1 MKNGVFCTAKIS
13 DDSMLSSVK
22 MIRYISEVLGLKMYG
37 DVDVE
42 EVDGTL
48 IYCAGP
54 NAWNH
59 KATHALMKAMIKCH
73 TLVFVE
79 NDYAIT
85 RPRMI
90 GHAND
95 DFGSAWWKR
104 AKTGR
109 PPAIFWSTVKSTLG
123 QRAHHPQSYVNWN
136 ALTMIYTFEP
146 MARKKASNDLLYY
159 GSYRP
164 NRRLAF
170 ERYLVNA
177 EVPITIAARKKSAD
191 QFEALYDDG
200 VPGNVTIMNAIP
212 EIGFLD
218 ELTKHGIGLYV
229 EDERSHWEFHS
240 PANRF
245 YEMLSAGLPMVFQPE
260 SVKMLGE
267 ADLDVTPFVVKDA
280 AALTKAM
287 RDRFKLA
294 EQQQRQWRDCTRFDL
309 DLKKQLKA
317 AWKALPGG
325 TTK

>member
-1 MKNGVFCTAKIS
+1 MKNGVFCTAQMIDTS
-13 DDSMLSSVK
+13 PLSSVK
-22 MIRYISEVLGLKMYG
+22 MTKAINEVLGLKMYG

-48 IYCAGP
+48 IYVNGP

-59 KATHALMKAMIKCH
+59 KATHALMEAMIKCR
-73 TLVFVE
+73 TLVFAE

-95 DFGSAWWKR
+95 DFGSAWWRR

-109 PPAIFWSTVKSTLG
+109 PPAVFWSTVKSKAG
-123 QRAHHPQSYVNWN
+123 QRVHHPQSYVNWN
-136 ALTMIYTFEP
+136 MLTMSYDFKPAERRTV
-146 MARKKASNDLLYY
+146 RRDLLYY

-164 NRRLAF
+164 NRRAAF
-170 ERYLVNA
+170 ERYLIGA
-177 EVPITIAARKKSAD
+177 EIPITIAARKKAAD
-191 QFEALYDDG
+191 QFATLYDDQ
-200 VPGNVTIMNAIP
+200 VPDNVTLVDAIP

-218 ELTKHGIGLYV
+218 ELTKHGLGLYI

-260 SVKMLGE
+260 ARKMLGE
-267 ADLDVTPFVVKDA
+267 ADLNVTKYVVEDVA
-280 AALTKAM
+280 SLTKAM
-287 RDRFKLA
+287 RNRFKIA
-294 EQQQRQWRDCTRFDL
+294 EEQQRQWRDCTRFDL
-309 DLKKQLKA
+309 DLKKQIKA
-317 AWKALPGG
+317 AWRALPGG